1 MLFIIFF
8 FSIFV
13 FFVFFLFSIVTNI
26 LFFCLYYYF
35 LFIEIEEKERITQ
48 QTMSLT
54 ISENVTKAVIECE
67 ERLGGEIAILNRKLT
82 HEDTRQKDYLLQIQE
97 LNSKLKDIGTNV
109 RMETEIEMKELN
121 DTLETKEKEFKEN
134 ASKHISQKK
143 KLVARVGGV
152 EKAFTSFKQKSRE
165 QITSLTD
172 NVGEQTK
179 QLSTRIEE
187 CERYRLEV
195 ETLTTTHEEYIEK
208 EKKSR
213 KNELEESMMK
223 VENKYEM
230 ELETIKTK
238 LEDTTR
244 MEEGYKTE
252 RDEFNAE
259 VQELR
264 LSHREHHDTIQQHRD
279 DSENT
284 IKECA
289 SQILGT

>member
-1 MLFIIFF
+1 MLFII
-8 FSIFV
+8 SRIFV

-26 LFFCLYYYF
+26 FFFVCTIFFLY
-35 LFIEIEEKERITQ
+35 IEIEEKERITQ

-97 LNSKLKDIGTNV
+97 LNSKLKDVGTNV

-134 ASKHISQKK
+134 ASKNISQKK

-172 NVGEQTK
+172 NVAEQQK
-179 QLSTRIEE
+179 QLSSRIEE
-187 CERYRLEV
+187 CER
-195 ETLTTTHEEYIEK
+195 
-208 EKKSR
+208 
-213 KNELEESMMK
+213 
-223 VENKYEM
+223 
-230 ELETIKTK
+230 
-238 LEDTTR
+238 
-244 MEEGYKTE
+244 
-252 RDEFNAE
+252 
-259 VQELR
+259 LR
-264 LSHREHHDTIQQHRD
+264 
-279 DSENT
+279 
-284 IKECA
+284 
-289 SQILGT
+289 